1 MKMRKTLVFI
11 TMLAALF
18 TTACDTDALDAD
30 QSVITD
36 DTSVRNSFDKWLYTN
51 YVIPYN
57 IRFLYKMQDIEA
69 DISYTLSP
77 ADYMKS
83 TQMARIV
90 KHLCLEA
97 YDEVTGNKDF
107 VCTYFPK
114 MFHLVGSA
122 AYNSNGTIMLGTAE
136 GGLKITLYM
145 VNDVNINDIQ
155 QLNNFYFHTIHHEFA
170 HILHQTKNYPVEYK
184 DLSGKYYVQ
193 DSWIYNL
200 QYLEQGFVTAYSSKE
215 PNEDFVEVIS
225 TYVTSTQEEWE
236 KLLESAGPQGR
247 DIIEK
252 KIAICKNYMNATW
265 HINLDH
271 LRSIIERRSS
281 ELGMLG
287 LDSSL

>member
-1 MKMRKTLVFI
+1 MRKFSI
-11 TMLAALF
+11 IIIALAAVICA
-18 TTACDTDALDAD
+18 ACDSDALDPS
-30 QSVITD
+30 QSVITG
-36 DTSVRNSFDKWLYTN
+36 DTSVQNSFDKWLYTN

-57 IRFLYKMQDIEA
+57 IRFLYKMQDIES
-69 DISYTLSP
+69 DLSYTLSP
-77 ADYMKS
+77 ADYKKS

-97 YDEVTGNKDF
+97 YDEVTGGKDF

-114 MFHLVGSA
+114 MFHLIGSA

-145 VNDVNINDIQ
+145 VNDVDINNIQ
-155 QLNNFYFHTIHHEFA
+155 SLNNYYFHTIHHEFA

-184 DLSGKYYVQ
+184 DLSGKFYVQ

-225 TYVTSTQEEWE
+225 TYVTSTQKEWE
-236 KLLESAGPQGR
+236 NLLEAAGEQGR
-247 DIIEK
+247 PILEK
-252 KIAICKNYMNATW
+252 KLAICKNYMLASW
-265 HINLDH
+265 HIDLDK
-271 LRSIIERRSS
+271 LRVIIERRSS
-281 ELGMLG
+281 ELDMLG
-287 LDSSL
+287 LENAL

>member
-1 MKMRKTLVFI
+1 
-11 TMLAALF
+11 MLASLLAA
-18 TTACDTDALDAD
+18 ACNSDALDPD
-30 QSVITD
+30 KSVITE
-36 DTSVRNSFDKWLYTN
+36 DTSVKNSFDEWLYTN

-77 ADYMKS
+77 ADYTKS

-97 YDEVTGNKDF
+97 YDEVTGGKDF
-107 VCTYFPK
+107 ICQYFPK

-145 VNDVNINDIQ
+145 VNDVDISNVQ
-155 QLNNFYFHTIHHEFA
+155 LLNNYYFHTIHHEFA

-184 DLSGKYYVQ
+184 DLSGKFYVQ

-200 QYLEQGFVTAYSSKE
+200 EYLEQGFVTAYSSKE

-225 TYVTSTQEEWE
+225 TYVTSTREEWE
-236 KLLESAGPQGR
+236 KLLTAAGEKGR
-247 DIIEK
+247 PIIEK
-252 KIAICKNYMNATW
+252 KIAICKNYMLATW
-265 HINLDH
+265 HIDLDK
-271 LRSIIERRSS
+271 LRTIIERRSS

-287 LDSSL
+287 LDNAL

>member
-1 MKMRKTLVFI
+1 MKMRKLHIVI
-11 TMLAALF
+11 AALASLLASSCNF
-18 TTACDTDALDAD
+18 DALDPEK
-30 QSVITD
+30 SVITGD
-36 DTSVRNSFDKWLYTN
+36 SSVRNSFDSWLYTN

-57 IRFLYKMQDIEA
+57 IRFLYKMQDIES
-69 DISYTLSP
+69 DISYTLTP
-77 ADYMKS
+77 ADFKKS

-97 YDEVTGNKDF
+97 YDEVTGSKDF

-114 MFHLVGSA
+114 MFHLIGSA

-145 VNDVNINDIQ
+145 VNDVDITNVQ
-155 QLNNFYFHTIHHEFA
+155 LLNNYYFHTIHHEFA

-200 QYLEQGFVTAYSSKE
+200 DYLEQGFVTAYSSKE

-225 TYVTSTQEEWE
+225 TYVTSTAEEWE
-236 KLLESAGPQGR
+236 KLLTSAGEKGR
-247 DIIEK
+247 PIIEK
-252 KIAICKNYMNATW
+252 KIAICKNYMQATW
-265 HINLDH
+265 KINLDD
-271 LRSIIERRSS
+271 LRRIIERRST
-281 ELGMLG
+281 ELGLLG
-287 LDSSL
+287 LDKAL